1 MLPGFQGVKWFHD
14 FKGEK
19 LAPKLEGAGFST
31 SCTKMC
37 FKKPDAS
44 SKSFSYC
51 ESIFD
56 FTPELQ
62 IYMFP
67 SHHIMRK
74 NKMWMWTNH
83 CYVSIVM
90 SPSQDA
96 LVITWKTYIFLV
108 KLQYFTN
115 PDFPEIRSI
124 LQRQHQ
130 PIAHLKRLQAP
141 G

>member
-51 ESIFD
+51 ESNFD

-67 SHHIMRK
+67 SHHVIRK
-74 NKMWMWTNH
+74 NKMWMWTSH

-96 LVITWKTYIFLV
+96 LVITWKTYIFWSNYNISPTQISLFRQ
-108 KLQYFTN
+108 LGCSELGEMQD
-115 PDFPEIRSI
+115 PD
-124 LQRQHQ
+124 Q
-130 PIAHLKRLQAP
+130 P
-141 G
+141 